1 MTTIGTQRIEFSPKR
16 DILGNTIDVW
26 CLSPAWMCWMPWL
39 KDGDEVRRVSGKTRE
54 RNRTNRFPLFDSGR

>member
-1 MTTIGTQRIEFSPKR
+1 MTTIGAQRIEFSTKK

-39 KDGDEVRRVSGKTRE
+39 SDGEEVRPAPKKTIQG
-54 RNRTNRFPLFDSGR
+54 NRTSHHDMAGL